1 MRPVP
6 GGCARSGTVGDMADD
21 DGNDFNRG
29 VIEDFRA
36 NDGKTYGPFAD
47 APLMLMTTTGAKS
60 GKERVIPIVYTR
72 DGDRLVVAASKGGA
86 PTHPDWYH
94 NVVAHPEV
102 TVELPGETYRAKAT
116 VVDRAERDRL
126 YAAHAARMPGF
137 ADYEKQTDRLIPIIV
152 LERL

>member
-1 MRPVP
+1 
-6 GGCARSGTVGDMADD
+6 MADD
-21 DGNDFNRG
+21 DVNDFNRG
-29 VIEDFRA
+29 IIEEFRA
-36 NDGKTYGPFAD
+36 NDGKTSGPFAG

-86 PTHPDWYH
+86 PTNPDWFH

-102 TVELPGETYRAKAT
+102 TVELPGETFRAKAS

-126 YAAHAARMPGF
+126 YAAHADLMPGF
-137 ADYEKQTDRLIPIIV
+137 ADYEKKTDRVIPIVV
-152 LERL
+152 LERI